1 MFNLFQHSHGHIL
14 IVLLVYRK
22 GIMYIKT
29 EIKKLIGKLFSI
41 DFLEKLTEY
50 SIWRNAK
57 GFDLSEAHLIK
68 MSGNTWQ
75 ELIEKGREK
84 LWTEAVRY
92 IGDLDIIFMEFGVW
106 KGDSIKFFSKLIQSE
121 KSKLYGFDS
130 FEGLP
135 EQWRGKDVGHFSTQ
149 GKIPVIDDNRVSFI
163 KGWFQDTLPEFI
175 DIIGNESNGKV
186 FLVHFDADL
195 YSSTL
200 FVLYTLAQKIKEFY
214 FIFDEFSGHELRALY
229 NFIQASRAKVK
240 FIYYITWKDCPMIV
254 FGNIQINA

>member
-1 MFNLFQHSHGHIL
+1 
-14 IVLLVYRK
+14 
-22 GIMYIKT
+22 MYIKT
-29 EIKKLIGKLFSI
+29 EIKKLIGKLFPI

-57 GFDLSEAHLIK
+57 DFDLSKAHLIK

-84 LWTEAVRY
+84 LWNEAIRY
-92 IGDLDIIFMEFGVW
+92 IGDSDIIFMEFGVW
-106 KGDSIKFFSKLIQSE
+106 QGDSIKFFSKLIQSE

-135 EQWRGKDVGHFSTQ
+135 EQWRGISAGHLSTQ
-149 GKIPVIDDNRVSFI
+149 GKIQVIDDSRVSFI
-163 KGWFQDTLPEFI
+163 KGLFLDTLPEFI
-175 DIIGNESNGKV
+175 DIISNESNGKV
-186 FLVHFDADL
+186 FLVHLDADL

-229 NFIQASRAKVK
+229 NFIQASQAKVE
-240 FIYYITWKDCPMIV
+240 FRFYVMWKGCPMTV
-254 FGNIQINA
+254 FGHIQINA